1 MKRILPDL
9 LKNWFGYTRRER
21 RSSFFLL
28 LVTLAIAGIRFIV
41 PAHNLTIQVTDI
53 NSFGPLFDSAG
64 KTSQNSGIQS
74 HYNKNYSVQSE
85 RLLELNSCDSASL
98 ESLPGLGPVLSS
110 RIIKYRNLLGGFVS
124 VEQLREVYG
133 LSEET
138 YKLVSVMLKADS
150 GLVRK
155 IPVNSADYRQL
166 IRLPYFERSE
176 VSSILKYREL
186 MKKVESIG
194 ELVENKI
201 ITPEKAKKIS
211 PYLSF

>member
-53 NSFGPLFDSAG
+53 SSFGPLFDSAG

>member
-53 NSFGPLFDSAG
+53 SSFGPLFDSAG

-74 HYNKNYSVQSE
+74 HYNKNYSVQRE

>member
-201 ITPEKAKKIS
+201 ITPEKAKKIG

>member
-9 LKNWFGYTRRER
+9 LRNWFGYTRRER

-28 LVTLAIAGIRFIV
+28 LVTLVIAGIRFIV
-41 PAHNLTIQVTDI
+41 PARNLTIQETDI
-53 NSFGPLFDSAG
+53 SSFGSLFDSAVKTGQNTG
-64 KTSQNSGIQS
+64 KQS
-74 HYNKNYSVQSE
+74 HYNKVYSVQ
-85 RLLELNSCDSASL
+85 RQGLLELNNCDSASL

-110 RIIKYRNLLGGFVS
+110 RIIKYRNLLGGFVT

-155 IPVNSADYRQL
+155 IQVNSADYRQL
-166 IRLPYFERSE
+166 IRLPYLERSE
-176 VSSILKYREL
+176 VNSILKYREL
-186 MKKVESIG
+186 MKLIKNIN

-201 ITPEKAKKIS
+201 ITPEKAKKIG